1 MNAEVFGALV
11 LLGGLAA
18 VQLISILKNVLQ
30 WDTDKALLLAY
41 LVSGAVGAV
50 VFGIA
55 FALGQV
61 APEGLVGG
69 IGLVFSLSQAIYRFV
84 VAKQG

>member
-1 MNAEVFGALV
+1 MNTEVFAALV

-18 VQLISILKNVLQ
+18 VQLISILKNALG
-30 WDTDKALLLAY
+30 WDEDKALLLAY
-41 LVSGAVGAV
+41 AVSGLVGAA

-61 APEGLVGG
+61 EPAGLVGG
-69 IGLVFSLSQAIYRFV
+69 ISVVFALATAIYKFV
-84 VAKQG
+84 TSKQE

>member
-1 MNAEVFGALV
+1 MSEEVFGALV

-18 VQLISILKNVLQ
+18 VQLISILKNALD
-30 WDTDKALLLAY
+30 WEEDKALLLTY
-41 LVSGAVGAV
+41 VVSGLVGAV

-55 FALGQV
+55 FALGSVQP
-61 APEGLVGG
+61 AGLVGG

-84 VAKQG
+84 VAKQQ